1 MNDWENFEKELTA
14 KLSKLEG
21 LGTEMNDKIQA
32 SVNEFVQEYDKMLRA
47 KAEAEN
53 GKPVYEYRANGFV
66 TRVYKDGTKTVTPED
81 EDEKAESAVAPEE
94 KTESVFVFE
103 EKTEAK
109 AEPDGKPK
117 AKTKGDKILGMLPFL
132 DEESLHELTVQ
143 FIDGNLEIE
152 MKKVL
157 SFLEEED
164 VALLMKKIMENGGE
178 PFRGLE
184 LADVLP
190 FADEEDIGEIFKKK
204 VKEGIIDESLI
215 NYVDEDCW
223 HEIVED
229 YCKDENS
236 ELDIDKIYPHLD
248 EDDLKLLFKTYL
260 KRQK

>member
-1 MNDWENFEKELTA
+1 MKDWENWEKELEA

-32 SVNEFVQEYDKMLRA
+32 SVSEFVREYDKMIRA
-47 KAEAEN
+47 KAEAKN
-53 GKPVYEYRANGFV
+53 DKPVYEYSANGFL
-66 TRVYKDGTKTVTPED
+66 TRFYKDGTKTVTPEEKKEKNSGSD
-81 EDEKAESAVAPEE
+81 ESSK
-94 KTESVFVFE
+94 K
-103 EKTEAK
+103 
-109 AEPDGKPK
+109 
-117 AKTKGDKILGMLPFL
+117 KTKGDKILGMVPFL

-152 MKKVL
+152 MREVL

-164 VALLMKKIMENGGE
+164 VALLMNKIMENGGE

-204 VKEGIIDESLI
+204 AKEGIIDESLI
-215 NYVDEDCW
+215 DYVDEDCW
-223 HEIVED
+223 HEIVKD
-229 YCKDENS
+229 YCENEDS